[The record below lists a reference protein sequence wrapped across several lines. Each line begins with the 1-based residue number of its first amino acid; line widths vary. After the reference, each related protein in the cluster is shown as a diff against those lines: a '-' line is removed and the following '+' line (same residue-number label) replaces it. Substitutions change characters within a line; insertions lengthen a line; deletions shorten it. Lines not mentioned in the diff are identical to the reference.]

1 MNGCRAG
8 FFACFGPPCIFSIHT
23 QGLRNM
29 EQLSVYDFEGYLKKD
44 NIKHVKTGSRYVCNP
59 SVRNTDA
66 DFVLVDS
73 LENRQLLKN
82 LCFRSSKKRCKYNV
96 EENGSIVEAFRNS
109 AINVILT
116 RDEETLAAWS
126 VASKVAALLN
136 LKEKN
141 ERIALFKA
149 LLY

>member
-1 MNGCRAG
+1 
-8 FFACFGPPCIFSIHT
+8 
-23 QGLRNM
+23 M

-82 LCFRSSKKRCKYNV
+82 LCFRSSKKRCEYNV
-96 EENGSIVEAFRNS
+96 EENGSEENGSIVEAFRNS

-116 RDEETLAAWS
+116 KDEETLAAWS